1 MAKPSWIS
9 VSPASGTN
17 NGSFDVTANDNY
29 INPAREGVVTVT
41 GGGGIN
47 KTINVSQK
55 SNRLILQ
62 SVRQAGQS
70 HPSAKIKD
78 MYGGKEYNL
87 TASNQYLAE
96 INTDFGAILMMVY
109 PGIGTGTT
117 TFMFKFSIDIDEI
130 NLEMNDGSDRSPY
143 INGRINASNPTQVI
157 LNLGNGYPEISNTEL
172 TIGIKAGTQT
182 MSIYY
187 TNNVNA

>member
-41 GGGGIN
+41 GGGIN
-47 KTINVSQK
+47 KTIDVSQK
-55 SNRLILQ
+55 SNRLILR
-62 SVRQAGQS
+62 SVHQAG
-70 HPSAKIKD
+70 PSYPPAKIKD
-78 MYGGKEYNL
+78 MSGGKEYNL
-87 TASNQYLAE
+87 TASNRYLAE
-96 INTDFGAILMMVY
+96 INTDFVAILMMVY

-117 TFMFKFSIDIDEI
+117 NFIFQFSIDIDEI
-130 NLEMNDGSDRSPY
+130 NLEMNDGSDKSIY
-143 INGRINASNPTQVI
+143 ISGRINASNPTQVM
-157 LNLGNGYPEISNTEL
+157 LNLGNGYPEISNTKL

-182 MSIYY
+182 MIIYY

>member
-1 MAKPSWIS
+1 MAKPNWVSIS
-9 VSPASGTN
+9 PTSGN
-17 NGSFDVTANDNY
+17 NDGSFDVTAQGNG
-29 INPAREGVVTVT
+29 INPVRKGIITVA
-41 GGGGIN
+41 GGGIN
-47 KTINVSQK
+47 KTIDVNQR

-70 HPSAKIKD
+70 YPPAKVKD
-78 MYGGKEYNL
+78 TYGGKVYDI
-87 TASNQYLAE
+87 TASNKYLAE

-117 TFMFKFSIDIDEI
+117 NFLFQFNIDIDEI
-130 NLEMNDGSDRSPY
+130 NLEMNDGSDKSPY
-143 INGRINASNPTQVI
+143 INGRINASDPTQVM

-182 MSIYY
+182 MNIYY
-187 TNNVNA
+187 TNNVDA

>member
-41 GGGGIN
+41 GGGIN
-47 KTINVSQK
+47 KTIDVSQK
-55 SNRLILQ
+55 SNKLILQ
-62 SVRQAGQS
+62 SVRQMGQS
-70 HPSAKIKD
+70 YPLTKIKD

-87 TASNQYLAE
+87 TASNRYLAE
-96 INTDFGAILMMVY
+96 INTDFGAILMMAY
-109 PGIGTGTT
+109 PGIGTGATN
-117 TFMFKFSIDIDEI
+117 FLFQFNIDIDEI
-130 NLEMNDGSDRSPY
+130 KLEMNDGSDKSPY
-143 INGRINASNPTQVI
+143 INGRINASDPTQVM

-172 TIGIKAGTQT
+172 IIGIKAGTQT
-182 MSIYY
+182 MTIYY
-187 TNNVNA
+187 TNNVDA

>member
-41 GGGGIN
+41 GGGIN
-47 KTINVSQK
+47 KTIDVSQK
-55 SNRLILQ
+55 SNRLILRR
-62 SVRQAGQS
+62 VRQSQS
-70 HPSAKIKD
+70 YPPAKVID
-78 MYGGKEYNL
+78 TYGGKEYNL

-96 INTDFGAILMMVY
+96 INTDFGAIVEMIY
-109 PGIGTGTT
+109 PGIGTGVTN
-117 TFMFKFSIDIDEI
+117 FLFQFNIDIDEI
-130 NLEMNDGSDRSPY
+130 DLRMNDGSDRSPY
-143 INGRINASNPTQVI
+143 INGRINAKDPTQVM

-172 TIGIKAGTQT
+172 VIGIKAGTQT

-187 TNNVNA
+187 TNNVDV

>member
-1 MAKPSWIS
+1 MAKPNWVSIS
-9 VSPASGTN
+9 PTSGN
-17 NGSFDVTANDNY
+17 NDGSFDVTAQGNG
-29 INPAREGVVTVT
+29 INPAREGIITVA
-41 GGGGIN
+41 GGGIN
-47 KTINVSQK
+47 KTIDVNQR

-70 HPSAKIKD
+70 YPPAKVKD
-78 MYGGKEYNL
+78 TYGGKEYNL

-109 PGIGTGTT
+109 PSIGTGSTN
-117 TFMFKFSIDIDEI
+117 FIFQFNIDIDEI
-130 NLEMNDGSDRSPY
+130 ALEMNDGSDKSPY
-143 INGRINASNPTQVI
+143 INGRINASDPTQVM

-182 MSIYY
+182 MNIYY
-187 TNNVNA
+187 TNNVDI

>member
-9 VSPASGTN
+9 VSPINGN
-17 NGSFDVTANDNY
+17 NDGSFDVTAQGNG

-41 GGGGIN
+41 GGGIN
-47 KTINVSQK
+47 KTIDVSQK

-62 SVRQAGQS
+62 RVRQMGRS
-70 HPSAKIKD
+70 YPPAKIKD
-78 MYGGKEYNL
+78 TYGGKEYNL

-109 PGIGTGTT
+109 PGIGTGDTN
-117 TFMFKFSIDIDEI
+117 FLFQFNIDVDEI
-130 NLEMNDGSDRSPY
+130 KLEMDDGSDKSPY

-157 LNLGNGYPEISNTEL
+157 LNLGNGYPEISNAKL
-172 TIGIKAGTQT
+172 ILGIKAGIQT
-182 MSIYY
+182 MNIYY
-187 TNNVNA
+187 TNNVDV

>member
-1 MAKPSWIS
+1 MAKPNWVSIS
-9 VSPASGTN
+9 PTSGN
-17 NGSFDVTANDNY
+17 NDGSFDVTAQGNG
-29 INPAREGVVTVT
+29 INPAREGIITVA
-41 GGGGIN
+41 GGGIN
-47 KTINVSQK
+47 KTIDVNQR

-62 SVRQAGQS
+62 SVRQVGQS
-70 HPSAKIKD
+70 YPLAKVKD
-78 MYGGKEYNL
+78 TYGGKVYDI

-109 PGIGTGTT
+109 PGIGIGSTN
-117 TFMFKFSIDIDEI
+117 FIFKFNIDIDEI
-130 NLEMNDGSDRSPY
+130 ALDMNDGSDRSPY
-143 INGRINASNPTQVI
+143 INGRINASDPTQVV

-187 TNNVNA
+187 TNNVDV